1 MSKSS
6 SLVPFAAFTS
16 IVGVILMPLSKI
28 GGVYSWPCTT
38 IAIAVSLFYI
48 GCLIA
53 EKIHGKVSKKL
64 LVGIGVVAL
73 AFLLQKYIADAIYYK
88 RPVYDCYNAYWSF
101 SIESLHWIMYY
112 AAFILVGIVA
122 GSSTTKLHDN
132 KDRFWK
138 DLISGCSCFVLY
150 MVLSTLP
157 RVPEIYNHMTPFSIT
172 LLMISALIPMLATLV
187 CVYRCVMSER
197 VLGWVNKYHI
207 VAQILIA
214 MCPGAIFLTVI
225 NFSRNY
231 NALAILILP
240 IIAYVLSILYRFT
253 LKFLKSLYKALF
265 NKDFGWKEILIGK
278 L

>member
-1 MSKSS
+1 MSDSS
-6 SLVPFAAFTS
+6 RLLSFAAFTS

-48 GCLIA
+48 GGLIT

-88 RPVYDCYNAYWSF
+88 RPVHDCYNAYWSF
-101 SIESLHWIMYY
+101 SIESLHWFMYY

-122 GSSTTKLHDN
+122 GSSMTKLHDN

-150 MVLSTLP
+150 MVISTLP
-157 RVPEIYNHMTPFSIT
+157 RVPEIYNHLTLSSIT
-172 LLMISALIPMLATLV
+172 ILRITALIPMLGTLV
-187 CVYRCVMSER
+187 YVYRCVMSER
-197 VLGWVNKYHI
+197 ILGWVNKYRI
-207 VAQILIA
+207 IAQILVA
-214 MCPGAIFLTVI
+214 MCPGAIFLTII
-225 NFSRNY
+225 NYSHSV
-231 NALAILILP
+231 LAILILP
-240 IIAYVLSILYRFT
+240 FIAYILSVLYRFT
-253 LKFLKSLYKALF
+253 IKLLKGLYKALF
-265 NKDFGWKEILIGK
+265 NKDFGWKEIFIGK
-278 L
+278 F

>member
-1 MSKSS
+1 MMN
-6 SLVPFAAFTS
+6 LHNLLPFAAFTS

-48 GCLIA
+48 GCFIA
-53 EKIHGKVSKKL
+53 EKIHGKASKKS

-88 RPVYDCYNAYWSF
+88 RPLYDCYIAYWAIMRL
-101 SIESLHWIMYY
+101 SIHTLHWFLYY
-112 AAFILVGIVA
+112 AAFVLMGIVA
-122 GSSTTKLHDN
+122 NLSIQKPHEN
-132 KDRFWK
+132 RFWK

-157 RVPEIYNHMTPFSIT
+157 RVPEIYNHLTLSSIT
-172 LLMISALIPMLATLV
+172 ILRITALIPMLGTLV
-187 CVYRCVMSER
+187 YVYRCVTSER
-197 VLGWVNKYHI
+197 ASSWVNKWRNPT
-207 VAQILIA
+207 QILVS
-214 MCPGAIFLTVI
+214 MCPGAIFLTII
-225 NFSRNY
+225 NFSP

-240 IIAYVLSILYRFT
+240 IIAYILSILYRFT
-253 LKFLKSLYKALF
+253 LKLLKSLYMALF